1 MTRLCRVPGICWS
14 DICACK
20 WLMVFV
26 IFSFIHNG
34 TICHVS
40 DNVISQM
47 IFYNNSAISR
57 SQIGRELW
65 SIR

>member
-20 WLMVFV
+20 WLV
-26 IFSFIHNG
+26 FSFIHNG
-34 TICHVS
+34 TICHV
-40 DNVISQM
+40 SQM

-57 SQIGRELW
+57 SQIGREL
-65 SIR
+65 

>member
-20 WLMVFV
+20 WLV
-26 IFSFIHNG
+26 G
-34 TICHVS
+34 TIFHV
-40 DNVISQM
+40 SQM
-47 IFYNNSAISR
+47 IFHNNSAISR